1 MWCGE
6 HFASQSL
13 GLVRIGPFESRVG
26 RCRCLPQRVLDSA
39 IRSGKRSYEN
49 EKSSRPTVRKLQKW
63 RERASRIWKALVV
76 EISNPPLSFKPVSL
90 FLPRSSLF

>member
-13 GLVRIGPFESRVG
+13 GVVRVGPFESRVG
-26 RCRCLPQRVLDSA
+26 RCRSLPQRFLDSA

-49 EKSSRPTVRKLQKW
+49 EKSSRPTVRK
-63 RERASRIWKALVV
+63 IHKAKESVHRV
-76 EISNPPLSFKPVSL
+76 YGKHCS
-90 FLPRSSLF
+90 